1 MGRFR
6 REFKFSLKTK
16 KHLFFLV
23 LLCLVIASAVW
34 IFRLSLQQEM
44 KTSFPGDYGETAK
57 RTEQTFRIAGTQD
70 EMAAVSDSDLKAEL
84 LFNQALHQADWMTY
98 SEAVVEDLYIRS
110 YTGPEQMVVGAE
122 EGKYEKNS
130 SVEMEGQTYAYV
142 KAVWL
147 GQETAAAAG
156 LGMYADELFRH
167 PTDYINTLYVML
179 GHDYEEQEVYEIGD
193 VLQVKTSY
201 GNVEATVTG
210 FLSEGAAVE
219 LNGRTISL
227 DSYVLCPLVD
237 MSDLYG
243 EAPDTDDTYLSPIYI
258 DPQYLGEN
266 NAVEGE
272 ALTDGENTYTPVK
285 AIWFDRDLRDDASL
299 EASLQEMLKQENTA
313 QMSFVFL
320 GASYRKQGV
329 KLGSSITLIAGCGK
343 RAACCVGFF
352 TEGLTYEVNGEN
364 VVLDD
369 YIGIVQ
375 YDYSKMYG
383 SEPVVPDGQAPT
395 EPEEPTPSE
404 PAAGDGTGNADGD
417 VIATMRPDISYN
429 LGERSKLF
437 HVLFLKNRGYMRT
450 ELTANEAQREL
461 TAAADE
467 AWKNFYLENEGIKA
481 ITAYTVAEADSANSI
496 LFRNNVKN
504 ILKTLQDV
512 DGWIFVAGLALVL
525 AYFLLKRRAAQEY
538 YITLLLT
545 GSSVWELMLLFLVE
559 ILLFYLGAVAFGYLA
574 SWLIC
579 RLLQLQAVSWKE
591 LLKVNLLAVSI
602 PGILI
607 LLRVAFAD
615 YGKLFRRGRR

>member
-44 KTSFPGDYGETAK
+44 RTSFPGDYGETAK
-57 RTEQTFRIAGTQD
+57 RTEQTFRVTGTQD

-84 LFNQALHQADWMTY
+84 LFNQELHQADWMTY
-98 SEAVVEDLYIRS
+98 SEAVVENLYIRS

-167 PTDYINTLYVML
+167 PTDYINKLYVML
-179 GHDYEEQEVYEIGD
+179 GHDYEAQEVYAVGD
-193 VLQVKTSY
+193 VLQIKTSY

-210 FLSEGAAVE
+210 FLSEGASVE
-219 LNGRTISL
+219 LNGTKVSL
-227 DSYVLCPLVD
+227 DSYVLCPLAD

-243 EAPDTDDTYLSPIYI
+243 EAPEKDDTYLSPLYI
-258 DPQYLGEN
+258 DPQYVGEN
-266 NAVEGE
+266 NAAGGE

-285 AIWFDRDLRDDASL
+285 AIWFDRDLREDASL
-299 EASLQEMLKQENTA
+299 EASLQGMLKQENTE
-313 QMSFVFL
+313 QMSFVFM
-320 GASYRKQGV
+320 GANYQKQGV

-343 RAACCVGFF
+343 RTACCVGFF
-352 TEGLTYEVNGEN
+352 TEGLTYEVNGESI
-364 VVLDD
+364 VLDD

-375 YDYSKMYG
+375 YDYRKMYG
-383 SEPVVPDGQAPT
+383 TEQSAPDSQKPAAADGQT
-395 EPEEPTPSE
+395 GQEGETPE
-404 PAAGDGTGNADGD
+404 GTDDD

-437 HVLFLKNRGYMRT
+437 HVLFLKNRGYIRT

-461 TAAADE
+461 TAAADA

-481 ITAYTVAEADSANSI
+481 ITTYTVAQADSANSI
-496 LFRNNVKN
+496 LFRSNVQT

-525 AYFLLKRRAAQEY
+525 AYFLLKRRTAQEY

-545 GSSVWELMLLFLVE
+545 GSSVWEILLLFFVE
-559 ILLFYLGAVAFGYLA
+559 ILLFYVGAVAFGYLA

-579 RLLQLQAVSWKE
+579 RLLQLQAVSWTE

>member
-44 KTSFPGDYGETAK
+44 RTSFPGDYGETAK
-57 RTEQTFRIAGTQD
+57 RTEQTFRVTGTQD

-84 LFNQALHQADWMTY
+84 LFNQELHQADWMTY
-98 SEAVVEDLYIRS
+98 SEAVVENLYIRS

-167 PTDYINTLYVML
+167 PTDYINKLYVML
-179 GHDYEEQEVYEIGD
+179 GHDYEAQEVYAVGD
-193 VLQVKTSY
+193 VLQIKTSY

-210 FLSEGAAVE
+210 FLSEGASVE
-219 LNGRTISL
+219 LNGTKVSL
-227 DSYVLCPLVD
+227 DSYVLCPLAD

-243 EAPDTDDTYLSPIYI
+243 EAPEKDDTYLSPLYI
-258 DPQYLGEN
+258 DPQYVGEN
-266 NAVEGE
+266 NAAGGE

-285 AIWFDRDLRDDASL
+285 AIWFDRDLREDASL
-299 EASLQEMLKQENTA
+299 EASLQGMLKQENTE
-313 QMSFVFL
+313 QMSFVFM
-320 GASYRKQGV
+320 GANYQKQGV

-343 RAACCVGFF
+343 RTACCVGFF
-352 TEGLTYEVNGEN
+352 TEGLTYEVNGESI
-364 VVLDD
+364 VLDD

-383 SEPVVPDGQAPT
+383 TEQSAPDSQKPAAADGQT
-395 EPEEPTPSE
+395 GQEGETPE
-404 PAAGDGTGNADGD
+404 GTDDD

-437 HVLFLKNRGYMRT
+437 HVLFLKNRGYIRT

-461 TAAADE
+461 TAAADA

-481 ITAYTVAEADSANSI
+481 ITTYTVAQADSANSI
-496 LFRNNVKN
+496 LFRSNVQT

-525 AYFLLKRRAAQEY
+525 AYFLLKRRTAQEY

-545 GSSVWELMLLFLVE
+545 GSSVWEILLLFFVE
-559 ILLFYLGAVAFGYLA
+559 ILLFYVGAVAFGYLA

-579 RLLQLQAVSWKE
+579 RLLQLQAVSWTE

>member
-44 KTSFPGDYGETAK
+44 RTSFPGDYGETAK
-57 RTEQTFRIAGTQD
+57 RTEQTFRVTGTQD

-84 LFNQALHQADWMTY
+84 LFNQELHQADWMTY
-98 SEAVVEDLYIRS
+98 SEAVAENLYIRS

-147 GQETAAAAG
+147 GQEAAAAAG

-167 PTDYINTLYVML
+167 PTDYINKLYVML
-179 GHDYEEQEVYEIGD
+179 GHDYEAQEVYAVGD
-193 VLQVKTSY
+193 VLQIKTSY

-210 FLSEGAAVE
+210 FLSEGASVE
-219 LNGRTISL
+219 LNGTKVSL
-227 DSYVLCPLVD
+227 DSYVLCPLAD

-243 EAPDTDDTYLSPIYI
+243 EAPEKDDTYLSPLYI
-258 DPQYLGEN
+258 DPQYVGEN
-266 NAVEGE
+266 NAAGGE

-285 AIWFDRDLRDDASL
+285 AIWFDRDLREDASL
-299 EASLQEMLKQENTA
+299 EASLQGMLKQENTE
-313 QMSFVFL
+313 QMSFVFM
-320 GASYRKQGV
+320 GANYQKQGV

-343 RAACCVGFF
+343 RTACCVGFF

-364 VVLDD
+364 IVLDD

-383 SEPVVPDGQAPT
+383 TEQSAPDSQKPAAADGQT
-395 EPEEPTPSE
+395 GQEGETPE
-404 PAAGDGTGNADGD
+404 GTDDD

-437 HVLFLKNRGYMRT
+437 HVLFLKNRGYIRT

-461 TAAADE
+461 TAAADA

-481 ITAYTVAEADSANSI
+481 ITTYTVAQADSANSI
-496 LFRNNVKN
+496 LFRSNVQT

-525 AYFLLKRRAAQEY
+525 AYFLLKRRTAQEY

-545 GSSVWELMLLFLVE
+545 GSSVWEILLLFFVE
-559 ILLFYLGAVAFGYLA
+559 ILLFYVGAVAFGYLA

-579 RLLQLQAVSWKE
+579 RLLQLQAVSWTE

>member
-44 KTSFPGDYGETAK
+44 RTSFPGDYGETAK
-57 RTEQTFRIAGTQD
+57 RAEQTFRVTGTQD

-84 LFNQALHQADWMTY
+84 LFNQELHQADWMTY
-98 SEAVVEDLYIRS
+98 SEAVAENLYIRS

-167 PTDYINTLYVML
+167 PTDYINKLYVML
-179 GHDYEEQEVYEIGD
+179 GHDYEAQEVYAVGD
-193 VLQVKTSY
+193 VLQIKTSY

-210 FLSEGAAVE
+210 FLSEGASVE
-219 LNGRTISL
+219 LNGTKVSL

-243 EAPDTDDTYLSPIYI
+243 EAPEKDDTYLSPLYI
-258 DPQYLGEN
+258 DPQYVGEN
-266 NAVEGE
+266 NAAGGE

-285 AIWFDRDLRDDASL
+285 AIWFDRDLREDASL
-299 EASLQEMLKQENTA
+299 EASLQAMLKQENTE
-313 QMSFVFL
+313 QMSFVFM
-320 GASYRKQGV
+320 GANYQKQGV
-329 KLGSSITLIAGCGK
+329 KLGSSLTLIAGCGK
-343 RAACCVGFF
+343 RTACCVGFF
-352 TEGLTYEVNGEN
+352 TEGLTYEVNGESI
-364 VVLDD
+364 VLDD

-383 SEPVVPDGQAPT
+383 TEQIAPDSQKPAAADGQT
-395 EPEEPTPSE
+395 GQEGETPE
-404 PAAGDGTGNADGD
+404 GTDDD

-437 HVLFLKNRGYMRT
+437 HVLFLKNRGYIRT

-461 TAAADE
+461 TAAADA

-481 ITAYTVAEADSANSI
+481 ITTYTVAQADSANSI
-496 LFRNNVKN
+496 LFRSNVQT

-525 AYFLLKRRAAQEY
+525 AYFLLKRRTAQEY

-545 GSSVWELMLLFLVE
+545 GSSVWEILLLFFVE
-559 ILLFYLGAVAFGYLA
+559 ILLFYVGAVAFGYLA

-579 RLLQLQAVSWKE
+579 RLLQLQAVSWTE

>member
-44 KTSFPGDYGETAK
+44 RTSFPGDYGETAK
-57 RTEQTFRIAGTQD
+57 RTEQTFRVTGTQD

-84 LFNQALHQADWMTY
+84 LFNQELHQADWMTY
-98 SEAVVEDLYIRS
+98 SEAVAENLYIRS

-167 PTDYINTLYVML
+167 PTDYINKLYVML
-179 GHDYEEQEVYEIGD
+179 GHDYEAQEVYAVGD
-193 VLQVKTSY
+193 VLQIKTSY

-210 FLSEGAAVE
+210 FLSEGASVE
-219 LNGRTISL
+219 LNGTKVSL
-227 DSYVLCPLVD
+227 DSYVLCPLAD

-243 EAPDTDDTYLSPIYI
+243 EAPEKDDTYLSPLYI
-258 DPQYLGEN
+258 DPQYVGEN
-266 NAVEGE
+266 NAAGGE

-285 AIWFDRDLRDDASL
+285 AIWFDRDLREDASL
-299 EASLQEMLKQENTA
+299 EASLQGMLKQENTE
-313 QMSFVFL
+313 QMSFVFM
-320 GASYRKQGV
+320 GANYQKQGV
-329 KLGSSITLIAGCGK
+329 KLGSSLTLIAGCGK
-343 RAACCVGFF
+343 RTACCVGFF
-352 TEGLTYEVNGEN
+352 TEGLTYEVNGESI
-364 VVLDD
+364 VLDD

-383 SEPVVPDGQAPT
+383 TEQSAPDSQKPAAADGQT
-395 EPEEPTPSE
+395 GQEGETPE
-404 PAAGDGTGNADGD
+404 GTDDD

-437 HVLFLKNRGYMRT
+437 HVLFLKNRGYIRT

-461 TAAADE
+461 TAAADA

-481 ITAYTVAEADSANSI
+481 ITTYTVAQADSANSI
-496 LFRNNVKN
+496 LFRSNVQT

-525 AYFLLKRRAAQEY
+525 AYFLLKRRTAQEY

-545 GSSVWELMLLFLVE
+545 GSSVWEILLLFFVE
-559 ILLFYLGAVAFGYLA
+559 ILLFYVGAVAFGYLA

-579 RLLQLQAVSWKE
+579 RLLQLQAVSWTE

>member
-44 KTSFPGDYGETAK
+44 RTSFPGDYGETAK
-57 RTEQTFRIAGTQD
+57 RTEQTFRVTGTQD

-84 LFNQALHQADWMTY
+84 LFNQELHQADWMTY
-98 SEAVVEDLYIRS
+98 SEAVAENLYIRS

-167 PTDYINTLYVML
+167 PTDYINKLYVML
-179 GHDYEEQEVYEIGD
+179 GHDYEAQEVYAVGD
-193 VLQVKTSY
+193 VLQIKTSY

-210 FLSEGAAVE
+210 FLSEGASVE
-219 LNGRTISL
+219 LNGTKVSL

-243 EAPDTDDTYLSPIYI
+243 EAPEKDDTYLSPLYI
-258 DPQYLGEN
+258 DPQYVGEN
-266 NAVEGE
+266 NAAGGE

-285 AIWFDRDLRDDASL
+285 AIWFDRDLREDASL
-299 EASLQEMLKQENTA
+299 EASLQAMLKQENTE
-313 QMSFVFL
+313 QMSFVFM
-320 GASYRKQGV
+320 GANYQKQGV
-329 KLGSSITLIAGCGK
+329 KLGSSLTLIAGCGK
-343 RAACCVGFF
+343 RTACCVGFF
-352 TEGLTYEVNGEN
+352 TEGLTYEVNGESI
-364 VVLDD
+364 VLDD

-383 SEPVVPDGQAPT
+383 TEQIAPDSQKPAAADGQT
-395 EPEEPTPSE
+395 GQEGETPE
-404 PAAGDGTGNADGD
+404 GTDDD

-437 HVLFLKNRGYMRT
+437 HVLFLKNRGYIRT

-461 TAAADE
+461 TAAADA

-481 ITAYTVAEADSANSI
+481 ITTYTVAQADSANSI
-496 LFRNNVKN
+496 LFRSNVQT

-525 AYFLLKRRAAQEY
+525 AYFLLKRRTAQEY

-545 GSSVWELMLLFLVE
+545 GSSVWEILLLFFVE
-559 ILLFYLGAVAFGYLA
+559 ILLFYVGAVAFGYLA

-579 RLLQLQAVSWKE
+579 RLLQLQAVSWTE

>member
-44 KTSFPGDYGETAK
+44 RTSFPGDYGETAK
-57 RTEQTFRIAGTQD
+57 RTEQTFRVTGTQD

-84 LFNQALHQADWMTY
+84 LFNQELHQADWMTY
-98 SEAVVEDLYIRS
+98 SEAVAENLYIRS

-167 PTDYINTLYVML
+167 PTDYINKLYVML
-179 GHDYEEQEVYEIGD
+179 GHDYEAQEVYAVGD
-193 VLQVKTSY
+193 VLQIKTSY

-210 FLSEGAAVE
+210 FLSEGASVE
-219 LNGRTISL
+219 LNGTKVSL
-227 DSYVLCPLVD
+227 DSYVLCPLAD

-243 EAPDTDDTYLSPIYI
+243 EAPEKDDTYLSPLYI
-258 DPQYLGEN
+258 DPQYVGEN
-266 NAVEGE
+266 NAAGGE

-285 AIWFDRDLRDDASL
+285 AIWFDRDLREDASL
-299 EASLQEMLKQENTA
+299 EASLQGMLKQENTE
-313 QMSFVFL
+313 QMSFVFM
-320 GASYRKQGV
+320 GANYQKQGV

-343 RAACCVGFF
+343 RTACCVGFF
-352 TEGLTYEVNGEN
+352 TEGLTYEVNGEDI
-364 VVLDD
+364 VLDD

-383 SEPVVPDGQAPT
+383 TEQSAPDSQKPAAADGQT
-395 EPEEPTPSE
+395 GQEGETPE
-404 PAAGDGTGNADGD
+404 GTDDD

-437 HVLFLKNRGYMRT
+437 HVLFLKNRGYIRT

-461 TAAADE
+461 TAAADA

-481 ITAYTVAEADSANSI
+481 ITTYTVAQADSANSI
-496 LFRNNVKN
+496 LFRSNVQT

-525 AYFLLKRRAAQEY
+525 AYFLLKRRTAQEY

-545 GSSVWELMLLFLVE
+545 GSSVWEILLLFFVE
-559 ILLFYLGAVAFGYLA
+559 ILLFYVGAVAFGYLA

-579 RLLQLQAVSWKE
+579 RLLQLQAVSWTE